1 MPRSPT
7 SRPSPPRTGLP
18 ELRRRGAV
26 TELLFLFACTKGE
39 PTQLRPI
46 AEELELTVQAASHV
60 FRQLQTRGLAEV
72 VEGRYRPTLRGVA
85 WLHAALG
92 VLKEDVEDRLAHLNV
107 VRSCRALALAD
118 LEEGAAVSLV
128 LKDGLLAAG
137 PDGGGASRGRVRV
150 GARAGELVEIDHL
163 EGILPI
169 ARGTVRILAV
179 PARRLHDRALRGEL
193 KRALAAAEPSLLAA
207 QGLEAFHLVS
217 RIAER
222 PVVRFAVASA
232 CREASLVGVG
242 AMAVVLD
249 EELPHLLQQFEGRDA
264 PPLVVTTLG

>member
-1 MPRSPT
+1 MPRAPL
-7 SRPSPPRTGLP
+7 RPRPAPRTGLP
-18 ELRRRGAV
+18 ELRRRGAI
-26 TELLFLFACTKGE
+26 TELLFLFACTKDE

-60 FRQLQTRGLAEV
+60 FRQLQGRGLAEV
-72 VEGRYRPTLRGVA
+72 VEGRYRPTVAGVA

-92 VLKEDVEDRLAHLNV
+92 VLKDDVEDRLAHLNV

-118 LEEGAAVSLV
+118 LAEGTPVSLE
-128 LKDGLLAAG
+128 LREGLLAAG
-137 PDGGGASRGRVRV
+137 PDGGGASRGRVRTA
-150 GARAGELVEIDHL
+150 ARAGELVEIDHL

-169 ARGTVRILAV
+169 ARGAVRILAV
-179 PARRLHDRALRGEL
+179 PARRLQDRGLRAEL
-193 KRALAAAEPSLLAA
+193 RRAVAATGPSLLAA
-207 QGLEAFHLVS
+207 QGLEAFHLLS
-217 RIAER
+217 RITDR

-242 AMAVVLD
+242 STAVVLD
-249 EELPHLLQQFEGRDA
+249 EELAHLLQQFEGKDA